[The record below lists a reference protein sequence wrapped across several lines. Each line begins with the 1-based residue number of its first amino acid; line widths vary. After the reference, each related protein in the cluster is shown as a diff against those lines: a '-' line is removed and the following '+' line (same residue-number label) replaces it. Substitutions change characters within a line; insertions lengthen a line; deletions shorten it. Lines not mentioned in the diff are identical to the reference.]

1 MNRLELGKSTLAA
14 PFARPDMTVLE
25 AAEALEHDHATRLLV
40 RDAEEIVGVLTE
52 DDIVQKVL
60 NAGLRPDVVRVSDIM
75 HSGHRSRDG
84 SGLLFES
91 EPVTRMFLHER
102 RPSFP
107 VLRGLCEDCGDA
119 SDVLDEH
126 GGRVLCGDC
135 AIPSTRRNTV

>member
-1 MNRLELGKSTLAA
+1 MNRLELGTSSLAA

-25 AAEALEHDHATRLLV
+25 AAETLEHDHATRLLV
-40 RDAEEIVGVLTE
+40 RDADQIVGVLTE
-52 DDIVQKVL
+52 EDIIQKVL

-84 SGLLFES
+84 SRLLIES
-91 EPVTRMFLHER
+91 DPVTRLFLRER
-102 RPSFP
+102 RPNFA

-119 SDVLDEH
+119 SDVLDEL

-135 AIPSTRRNTV
+135 ATPAPRRNGA